1 MKNQTL
7 PCMECQGPFSV
18 ILQMLSSE
26 SRLRGGTTLL
36 GMCVSSPDSGTVA
49 EQQPKCNCKK
59 GRNLIQWL
67 QMETHLKIIVLFKRA
82 RWMGS
87 SCRRFFLGNERWK
100 GHDVVQT
107 TSLVSRYLFLVG
119 LLSAPE
125 ILFVQCDRIRPNI
138 LLIYLG
144 KSKQRTA
151 YSFIFL
157 SDPYF

>member
-1 MKNQTL
+1 MIIFVHICIDQNTGITMTQSVAFDEE
-7 PCMECQGPFSV
+7 PNFAMECQGPFSV

-26 SRLRGGTTLL
+26 SRMRGGTTLL

-87 SCRRFFLGNERWK
+87 SCRRFFLGNER
-100 GHDVVQT
+100 
-107 TSLVSRYLFLVG
+107 
-119 LLSAPE
+119 
-125 ILFVQCDRIRPNI
+125 
-138 LLIYLG
+138 
-144 KSKQRTA
+144 
-151 YSFIFL
+151 
-157 SDPYF
+157 